1 MQQESTY
8 TVHQGRNI
16 KRFREMLGLKQD
28 ALAAELGEDWTQRR
42 VSLLEAKE
50 EVEDDILEQVAKVLK
65 VPADAIRNFTEEA
78 AFNIIG
84 NTVHN
89 HDNGALVNYYPTFN
103 PIDKV
108 VELYERL
115 VESEREKVALL
126 ESLLKQ
132 KS

>member
-1 MQQESTY
+1 MQQESTH